1 MNKKNFYIET
11 YGCQMNFADTEV
23 VNAILM
29 KEGLQ
34 PVQAAEDADV
44 IFVNTCAIREN
55 AETRVWNRLKEFRS
69 LKKEK
74 RDLTVGVMGCMAERI
89 KEKIIEQEQL
99 VDIVVGPDAYRDI
112 PGLIREVEDGRK
124 AVNVILSLE
133 ETYADI
139 APVRTDGNGVTAFVS
154 IMRGCDNMCAFC
166 VVPFTRGRERS
177 RPMESILGEV
187 RQLRE
192 QGYKEITLLGQN
204 VNSYRFEQIDFAAL
218 MDRVSLENPEI
229 RFRFSSPHPKDFP
242 EPLLHLIAERPNLCN
257 YIHIPAQAGSNTML
271 ERMRRPYTR
280 EQYFDL
286 IGQMRAIIPGVSL
299 STDMIAG
306 FCDETEE
313 EHQQTLSL
321 MEQVQFDLA
330 YMFAY
335 SERERTFAHRKYE
348 DNVPE
353 DVKKRRLTE
362 IIEQQMQIQLL
373 NNQKEIGKRHLIL
386 IEGSSKRSEDQL
398 SGRTDTNKMTII
410 NKESYQKG
418 DYVEV
423 EITDC
428 TSATLKATPIRTSS
442 IREFSERSAAG
453 EPALNHYVS

>member
-1 MNKKNFYIET
+1 MMNNKSFYIET

-23 VNAILM
+23 VNSILLDRGM
-29 KEGLQ
+29 T
-34 PVQAAEDADV
+34 PVNSAEEADV
-44 IFVNTCAIREN
+44 IFVNTCSIREN

-69 LKKEK
+69 LKREK
-74 RDLTVGVMGCMAERI
+74 KNLTVGVLGCMAERI
-89 KEKIIEQEQL
+89 KDQIIDKEQL

-112 PGLIREVEDGRK
+112 PNLLEEVEDGRK
-124 AVNVILSLE
+124 AVNVLLSLE

-139 APVRTDGNGVTAFVS
+139 SPVRTSGNGVTAFVS

-177 RPMESILGEV
+177 RPLSSILREIEE
-187 RQLRE
+187 LSE

-204 VNSYRFEQIDFAAL
+204 VNSYQYEDIDFTKL
-218 MDRVSLENPEI
+218 MDEASKVNPEI

-257 YIHIPAQAGSNTML
+257 YIHIPAQSGSTTML

-286 IGQMRAIIPGVSL
+286 VDKMRSIIPGVSL
-299 STDMIAG
+299 STDIITG

-313 EHQQTLSL
+313 EHRDTMTL
-321 MEQVQFDLA
+321 MEEVEYDLA

-335 SERERTFAHRKYE
+335 SERERTLAHRKYE

-362 IIEQQMQIQLL
+362 IISQQMNIQEK
-373 NNQKEIGKRHLIL
+373 NNRKEIGKRHLVL
-386 IEGSSKRSEDQL
+386 VEGTSKRSDEQL
-398 SGRTDTNKMTII
+398 SGRTDTNKMVVFDRQQF
-410 NKESYQKG
+410 QKG

-423 EITDC
+423 EIIDC
-428 TSATLKATPIRTSS
+428 TSATLIGKSAGKRSLSEFYQRTV
-442 IREFSERSAAG
+442 EA
-453 EPALNHYVS
+453 V